1 MTAPHFFWNQP
12 ELGSETMESG
22 MTAASPC
29 PVCPARRNR
38 NHRRVAY
45 LIAGMLS
52 ASSHSNIPYARADM
66 SSPTLRASNTVS
78 MRDTAFQ
85 CVTHAVLPHRSAY
98 RSEPRPHDSSM
109 DICEHIIPNPVLFRL
124 WWDDDS
130 WRRNRFSAM
139 TAIPSHPERAIPFAS
154 SSLMIPR
161 RHPHRGH
168 PFFFAGNADSLMSI
182 RDWYSRFARLTGIM
196 RKYMPG
202 FVRWDMTMASPSPV
216 SCAVGHIENNSHN
229 NTIHDFMISR
239 WQNSVSFRNLF
250 LTYGTFR
257 ETVSILQRLRF
268 SDWQP
273 LHNAISVSIR

>member
-1 MTAPHFFWNQP
+1 
-12 ELGSETMESG
+12 

-38 NHRRVAY
+38 NHRRAAY

-124 WWDDDS
+124 
-130 WRRNRFSAM
+130 
-139 TAIPSHPERAIPFAS
+139 
-154 SSLMIPR
+154 
-161 RHPHRGH
+161 
-168 PFFFAGNADSLMSI
+168 
-182 RDWYSRFARLTGIM
+182 
-196 RKYMPG
+196 
-202 FVRWDMTMASPSPV
+202 
-216 SCAVGHIENNSHN
+216 
-229 NTIHDFMISR
+229 
-239 WQNSVSFRNLF
+239 
-250 LTYGTFR
+250 
-257 ETVSILQRLRF
+257 
-268 SDWQP
+268 
-273 LHNAISVSIR
+273 